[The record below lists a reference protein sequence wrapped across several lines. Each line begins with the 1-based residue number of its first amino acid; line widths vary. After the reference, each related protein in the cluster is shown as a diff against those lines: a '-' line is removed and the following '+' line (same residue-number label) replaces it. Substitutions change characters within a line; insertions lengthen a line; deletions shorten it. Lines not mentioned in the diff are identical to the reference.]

1 MISLINFRK
10 ILNKTVV
17 CILAVYTILFMSV
30 YCFIAFGNPEVQKI
44 DNQELIQYVNWQDI
58 FIHNISSA
66 FTFIFLGL
74 LSFGVISTI
83 FFLYD
88 FYLISYAAYSAYVH
102 SGSFLYSFAVL
113 MTHGFVEIIGIAL
126 NFYLSTMSFRYL
138 INKLYKRNIFY
149 VEDFKSIIQIMFLM
163 LIIFLI
169 ASLIEGFIT
178 PNLLKIIVE

>member
-10 ILNKTVV
+10 VFNKTLI
-17 CILAVYTILFMSV
+17 CILIVYAILFMSV
-30 YCFIAFGNPEVQKI
+30 YFFIAYSDPLVRKL
-44 DNQELIQYVNWQDI
+44 DNQELIKYVKWQDI

-66 FTFIFLGL
+66 FTLIFLGI
-74 LSFGVISTI
+74 LSFGVISTM

-88 FYLISYAAYSAYVH
+88 FYWISFAAYSAYIQ

-113 MTHGFVEIIGIAL
+113 MTHGFVEIIGISL
-126 NFYLSTMSFRYL
+126 NFYLSTISYRYL

-149 VEDFKSIIQIMFLM
+149 VEDFKDIIQVMSLM
-163 LIIFLI
+163 LIVFLI
-169 ASLIEGFIT
+169 AALIEGFVT